1 MTTHSKDYEDLL
13 EIPKNGGCMT
23 ILACPKC
30 GLNLM
35 NDDQRHCK
43 ECARKSRKR
52 MILFAAVLLPV
63 CLSMAAAG
71 WLPMESLTFDW
82 VGIYGASTN
91 MENIGTT
98 FT

>member
-1 MTTHSKDYEDLL
+1 
-13 EIPKNGGCMT
+13 MT

-30 GLNLM
+30 GLNMM

-71 WLPMESLTFDW
+71 WLPM
-82 VGIYGASTN
+82 
-91 MENIGTT
+91 
-98 FT
+98 